1 MMRQS
6 SPSPSCARS
15 LRTHRT
21 TEKGNTMEL
30 DAKITQ
36 MADAMADELIR
47 QRRDLHRHPEP
58 GWTEFRTA
66 SIVAKTL
73 SELGYEV
80 QVGREVMEE
89 SARMGV
95 PSDDV
100 LAREKE
106 RARSEG
112 ADPTWLDRMDGGFTG
127 VVGTMHFARKGPVV
141 GIRFD
146 MDSNDVTETDA
157 PEHFPNSE
165 GFASC
170 HAGAMHACGHDGHT
184 SVGLGVARIFAAL
197 RDELAGTVKLVF
209 QPAEEGVRGAH
220 AMVEKGVVDDVNY
233 MLGAHFGFKAKE
245 TGSVA
250 CNVVGFLATSKY
262 DAHFVGVPAHAGA
275 APEEGKNAVLAT
287 ACAALNLHAISRH
300 SGGASRINVGYME
313 AGSGRNVIGDKG
325 LLRIETRGATSAI
338 NRYMEQEAERI
349 IKAAA
354 AMYDVNV
361 TIEKAGGAAGGNN
374 TPELASYLENRA
386 KELGLFRDIMSETNF
401 GASED
406 FSYFMERVQER
417 GGQAAYMMIGAQ
429 LAAGH
434 HDSRFNF
441 DEKALVYAAKMIAA
455 SGASL
460 LLGQ

>member
-1 MMRQS
+1 
-6 SPSPSCARS
+6 
-15 LRTHRT
+15 
-21 TEKGNTMEL
+21 MEL
-30 DAKITQ
+30 DAEI
-36 MADAMADELIR
+36 MHLADGMQEELTR
-47 QRRDLHRHPEP
+47 QRRDLHQHPEP

-73 SELGYEV
+73 TELGWEV
-80 QVGREVMEE
+80 HTGREVMEE

-95 PSDDV
+95 PTADV

-106 RARSEG
+106 RARREG
-112 ADPTWLDRMDGGFTG
+112 ADPAWLDRMDGGYTG
-127 VVGTMHFARKGPVV
+127 VVGILHFARKGPTL
-141 GIRFD
+141 GMRFD

-157 PEHFPNSE
+157 PEHFPNRE

-184 SVGLGVARIFAAL
+184 SVGLGVARIFA
-197 RDELAGTVKLVF
+197 
-209 QPAEEGVRGAH
+209 
-220 AMVEKGVVDDVNY
+220 
-233 MLGAHFGFKAKE
+233 AHFGFKAKE

-349 IKAAA
+349 IKSAA
-354 AMYDVNV
+354 AMYDVEV
-361 TIEKAGGAAGGNN
+361 RIEKAGGAAGGNN
-374 TPELASYLENRA
+374 TPELAVYLENRA
-386 KELGLFRDIMSETNF
+386 KELGFFRDIMSETNF

-441 DEKALVYAAKMIAA
+441 DEKALVYAAKMLAA
-455 SGASL
+455 SGASI
-460 LLGQ
+460 LLGK